1 MRVTPRSRL
10 ILRLQNALAALL
22 ILLALGLAAWLGT
35 QYRWEADWTQAKRNT
50 LAPAT
55 RSLLKTLD
63 KPLAFTDYAGPG
75 SELQGSVRA
84 FVERYQRAKPDT
96 TLKFVDPDSDPQ
108 AVRDQGITA
117 VGELVV
123 TYAGRSEK
131 LTQIDEYQVSN
142 AIQRLARSTEHYV
155 AFLSGDGERDPLGQH
170 NFDLGEFGKQL
181 TDKGFK
187 LVNLNLAATP
197 TVPDNTSLLVVA
209 GPQADLLP
217 GMVTL
222 VRDYVK
228 RGGDLL
234 WLSDPGP
241 LHGLA
246 PLAQDLG
253 ISFGKGTILDM
264 DSQLFGIS
272 NPAVV
277 LVPKYETGS
286 PITTGFTVATL
297 YPTVTDVTAAKDSGW
312 TARPF
317 LETAGRSWLETGPL
331 SGEVQYDAKRG
342 DKLGPLV
349 IGLSLTRSI
358 KDKDGSREQR
368 VVVTGDGDFLSNQ
381 YLGNL
386 GNLALGFNIVNWL
399 VHDDRYLNIDAL
411 PARDVTLSL
420 SSVAQ
425 AAIGIGF
432 LFLLPA
438 LLLAAGILIRVRR
451 RRR

>member
-1 MRVTPRSRL
+1 MRVTPRSR
-10 ILRLQNALAALL
+10 IVVHLQNVLAAML

-35 QYRWEADWTQAKRNT
+35 QYHWQADWTQAKRNT

-55 RSLLKTLD
+55 RNLLKTLN
-63 KPLAFTDYAGPG
+63 KPLAFTDYAGPD

-84 FVERYQRAKPDT
+84 FVERYQQAKPDT

-228 RGGDLL
+228 RGGNLL
-234 WLSDPGP
+234 WLNDPGP
-241 LHGLA
+241 LHGLI

-277 LVPKYETGS
+277 LVPKYETSS

-297 YPTVTDVTAAKDSGW
+297 YPTVTDVTVAKDSGW
-312 TARPF
+312 TAQPF

-358 KDKDGSREQR
+358 KYKDGSHEQR

-381 YLGNL
+381 YLGNV
-386 GNLALGFNIVNWL
+386 GNLALGLNIMNWL

-420 SSVAQ
+420 SRVAQ
-425 AAIGIGF
+425 ASIGIGF
-432 LFLLPA
+432 LFLLPG